1 MMPLLSISEIYAL
14 IDQFDPVHY
23 GKTSNYQNGGVSKLS
38 AYLSR
43 GIISTRQVYERLR
56 RRGITH
62 YEMEAFLMELCW
74 RDHSQ
79 RIWQHHNPQIEVR
92 TAQHFIYNENQLPT
106 PVLETN
112 TGIHAIDDALRTLKI
127 TGYMHNHLRMYLAA
141 LVCNHYG
148 AHWRTAAKWFF
159 GQLCDADAASNHLS
173 WQWVC
178 GANAP
183 KVYYAN
189 QDNINKYTDSK
200 QSGSSLD
207 TSYENLPSL
216 HITTAWQNPDYPF
229 QPSSTNVAILNKTIP
244 THLYT
249 PYHLDPN
256 WRKEET
262 ANKILFWD
270 LDHWNDYP
278 FTKSVFDW
286 INELAL
292 VQIPDI
298 QIVVSTWEEFKGNLD
313 LKKTFTKE
321 HPLTISNGLQCDQ
334 RDWLWPV
341 ASLEKPGSFFNY
353 WKKVQKYLRR
363 ED

>member
-1 MMPLLSISEIYAL
+1 MMPLLSIAEIYAL
-14 IDQFDPVHY
+14 IDQFDPVGY
-23 GKTSNYQNGGVSKLS
+23 GKTRNYQNGGVSKLS

-56 RRGITH
+56 ERGFTL

-79 RIWQHHNPQIEVR
+79 RVWQYHDPQLEAR
-92 TAQHFIYNENQLPT
+92 AAQHYIHNDQQLPT
-106 PVLETN
+106 AILEAN
-112 TGIHAIDDALRTLKI
+112 TGIQAIDDALRELKA

-189 QDNINKYTDSK
+189 QDNINKYT
-200 QSGSSLD
+200 GSSQKGSPLD
-207 TSYENLPSL
+207 TSYEELPAL
-216 HITTAWQNPDYPF
+216 HIETSWQTPSYLFEPSRTNTALIDTT
-229 QPSSTNVAILNKTIP
+229 LP

-256 WRKEET
+256 WRNTAT
-262 ANKILFWD
+262 ANNILFWD
-270 LDHWNDYP
+270 LQHWDNYP
-278 FTKSVFDW
+278 FSEAVFNW
-286 INELAL
+286 INDLAK
-292 VQIPDI
+292 VQIPNI
-298 QIVVSTWEEFKGNLD
+298 QLVVGTWAELQSRLNLQN
-313 LKKTFTKE
+313 TFTKE
-321 HPLTISNGLQCDQ
+321 HPLTAAYGVNVDQ
-334 RDWLWPV
+334 RAWLWPL
-341 ASLEKPGSFFNY
+341 SEEKPGSFFNY
-353 WKKVQKYLRR
+353 WKKVQKQLRC
-363 ED
+363 EN